1 MINNIF
7 NKNNKINS
15 YLLYYLLILLFFAI
29 SYLFIKHDVG
39 NDSTISEW
47 LINYSGGFTKR
58 GLIGHI
64 SIYFANIFNLNLRDS
79 IFILQILIVFIF
91 YLSIFLYVRNY
102 ALDRFYILALF
113 SPIFLLYPVAEIE
126 VLARKEIFIFIL
138 FILHCSIPIKKIS
151 TYRISKITILPICML
166 IWEPVI
172 FFILFWI
179 FIDLLINKINHNG
192 KKIYIEFLF
201 YIPALLIAF
210 TFIFSPLTE
219 AEHAKMANY
228 LYENFGEICYMS
240 CALLNDK
247 STLIQ
252 QFQGN
257 VSSYSIEVFVRYFLI
272 IAIGFGPLFFIFF
285 NSNLIDKKIIFV
297 EKIKFL
303 NLLGIILLLLTPV
316 LLLFAMG
323 YDWGRW
329 VHISYVMTFILFIF
343 LIKNN
348 LINIDLIKLKKNKL
362 NLVKKKLF
370 ITIFIIFCFTWNP
383 KTVVTGDVASFPIYR
398 IPYKLFKINFLN

>member
-1 MINNIF
+1 MTYNIF
-7 NKNNKINS
+7 NKNNKIKF
-15 YLLYYLLILLFFAI
+15 YLLFYLLFLFFFSV

-58 GLIGHI
+58 GLVGNI
-64 SIYFANIFNLNLRDS
+64 SIFIANIFDLNLRDS
-79 IFILQILIVFIF
+79 ILIIQILIVFIF

-102 ALDRFYILALF
+102 SLERFYILALF

-126 VLARKEIFIFIL
+126 VLARKEVFIFVL
-138 FILHCSIPIKKIS
+138 FILHCSIPVKQIY
-151 TYRISKITILPICML
+151 TYRISKITILPISIL

-179 FIDLLINKINHNG
+179 FIDLIINKINNKG
-192 KKIYIEFLF
+192 KKIFIE
-201 YIPALLIAF
+201 LICYLP
-210 TFIFSPLTE
+210 TILISINFIFFPLTE
-219 AEHAKMANY
+219 YEHAKMANY
-228 LYENFGEICYMS
+228 LDKNFGELCYMS
-240 CALLNDK
+240 CALLGDK
-247 STLIQ
+247 STIIQ

-257 VSSYSIEVFVRYFLI
+257 IPSYSIEVFVRYFLI
-272 IAIGFGPLFFIFF
+272 ILIGFGPLFFIFF
-285 NSNLIDKKIIFV
+285 NSNLIDKKILFF

-303 NLLGIILLLLTPV
+303 NLLGIILLLLSPV

-329 VHISYVMTFILFIF
+329 VNISYVMTFILFIF

-348 LINIDLIKLKKNKL
+348 LINIDLTKLKKNKL
-362 NLVKKKLF
+362 NLVKKNFF

-383 KTVVTGDVASFPIYR
+383 KTVVTGDVASFPVYR

>member
-1 MINNIF
+1 MENQFIK
-7 NKNNKINS
+7 KNSKLDK
-15 YLLYYLLILLFFAI
+15 YLILYLSFLFFFAVSFLI
-29 SYLFIKHDVG
+29 IKHDVG

-47 LINYSGGFTKR
+47 LINYNGGFTKR
-58 GLIGHI
+58 GLIGHF
-64 SIYFANIFNLNLRDS
+64 SIFLAEMLNINLRDS
-79 IFILQILIVFIF
+79 ILTLQILIVLFF
-91 YLSIFLYVRNY
+91 YISIFFYVRNY
-102 ALDRFYILALF
+102 VLERFYILALF

-126 VLARKEIFIFIL
+126 VLARKEVFIFIL
-138 FILHCSIPIKKIS
+138 FILHCSISIKQI
-151 TYRISKITILPICML
+151 YLFRISKIIILPLCML

-172 FFILFWI
+172 FFILFWF
-179 FIDLLINKINHNG
+179 FIDLLISKIDENNKNIF
-192 KKIYIEFLF
+192 KELLY
-201 YIPALLIAF
+201 YIPTLIIVLH
-210 TFIFSPLTE
+210 FIFFPITE
-219 AEHAKMANY
+219 SNHLKMSSF
-228 LYENFGEICYMS
+228 LDKNFGEICYMS

-257 VSSYSIEVFVRYFLI
+257 LSSYSLEVFIRYFLI
-272 IAIGFGPLFFIFF
+272 IIIGFGPLFFIFY
-285 NSNLIDKKIIFV
+285 NSNLTNKKTIIV
-297 EKIKFL
+297 NKINFL
-303 NLLGIILLLLTPV
+303 NVLGIILILLSPV

-343 LIKNN
+343 LLKNSFIKVNFTN
-348 LINIDLIKLKKNKL
+348 LKNNKL
-362 NLVKKKLF
+362 NLLKKNFF